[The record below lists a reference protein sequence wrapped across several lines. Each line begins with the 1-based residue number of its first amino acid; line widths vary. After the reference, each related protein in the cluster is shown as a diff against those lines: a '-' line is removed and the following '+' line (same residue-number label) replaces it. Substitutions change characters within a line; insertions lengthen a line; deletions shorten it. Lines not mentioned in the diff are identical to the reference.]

1 MISVSSCPLYHRLLC
16 YQRTPRLHWD
26 IHSGAHGPA
35 QTWSS
40 WSQPLSPD
48 LFLHDRFG
56 QDAGIIIWF
65 IPGSRTGPDLEEGS
79 GKALWWDRTDYFDTC
94 EQAVTNLY
102 CLGYQGVGRGG
113 LGWVHS
119 WPLRLCDSGM
129 APCSRS
135 ASDSHPGW
143 WCGQQSHPSGSEIL

>member
-1 MISVSSCPLYHRLLC
+1 MISVSLCPLYHRLLC
-16 YQRTPRLHWD
+16 YQRTPRLH

-65 IPGSRTGPDLEEGS
+65 IPGSRTGPDLEEGL
-79 GKALWWDRTDYFDTC
+79 GKALLWDRTDCFDTC
-94 EQAVTNLY
+94 KQAVTNLY
-102 CLGYQGVGRGG
+102 CLGCQGVGRGG
-113 LGWVHS
+113 
-119 WPLRLCDSGM
+119 
-129 APCSRS
+129 
-135 ASDSHPGW
+135 
-143 WCGQQSHPSGSEIL
+143 